1 MLLWKPLI
9 SPTDSI
15 QMFGR
20 MTLFV
25 HGKVLILGLHGYQK
39 TVWHVLTQHGI
50 MLVHFLASL

>member
-1 MLLWKPLI
+1 
-9 SPTDSI
+9 
-15 QMFGR
+15 MFGR